1 MQDGQSEAGCIPLQ
15 SFSVRC
21 SNNELR
27 PLKYV
32 QPGRVKG
39 YTLRRPNS
47 PVELFKWRLMACFLQ
62 GEVGSRFLLFNHDCL
77 KLGDLILDP
86 SIYISIDSKSIF
98 RTKSPTKNLLSAAMA
113 AKQVRI
119 GVFIPSGAQALDVA
133 TVDVLAVMSKE
144 YLGILPM
151 LPAHMAELAPSVT
164 ISYITTPEQGP
175 EIPLTA
181 NMTIKA
187 THSYEEPEVA
197 PGQLDIVI
205 IPGPDPFDPLEE
217 GGLKWL
223 RAQFETPG
231 VDILSVCTGLYICG
245 AAGILKGKTAS
256 GPRGLQDDLIKKFP
270 GVKLVGEKYRWVQ
283 DGNLWSSGELSA
295 PLDSAIFHCHN
306 SAGTNTKYRWYHQR
320 QRPHGSIRK
329 SLWAVGPAS
338 RRVRT
343 GTDGC
348 WRSRT
353 NLRREPEPSF
363 ARHCVDT
370 HQGMVCQLWVVVS

>member
-1 MQDGQSEAGCIPLQ
+1 MS
-15 SFSVRC
+15 
-21 SNNELR
+21 
-27 PLKYV
+27 
-32 QPGRVKG
+32 
-39 YTLRRPNS
+39 
-47 PVELFKWRLMACFLQ
+47 
-62 GEVGSRFLLFNHDCL
+62 
-77 KLGDLILDP
+77 
-86 SIYISIDSKSIF
+86 
-98 RTKSPTKNLLSAAMA
+98 

-181 NMTIKA
+181 HMTIKA

-283 DGNLWSSGELSA
+283 DGNLWSSGGITNGNDLMAAYAKACGRWAQPVAELGPVLTDVGDRGQIYGESPNRFLLGIA
-295 PLDSAIFHCHN
+295 WTLIRGWFASF
-306 SAGTNTKYRWYHQR
+306 
-320 QRPHGSIRK
+320 GSSSPKDK
-329 SLWAVGPAS
+329 SV
-338 RRVRT
+338 
-343 GTDGC
+343 
-348 WRSRT
+348 
-353 NLRREPEPSF
+353 
-363 ARHCVDT
+363 
-370 HQGMVCQLWVVVS
+370 

>member
-1 MQDGQSEAGCIPLQ
+1 MS
-15 SFSVRC
+15 
-21 SNNELR
+21 
-27 PLKYV
+27 
-32 QPGRVKG
+32 
-39 YTLRRPNS
+39 
-47 PVELFKWRLMACFLQ
+47 
-62 GEVGSRFLLFNHDCL
+62 
-77 KLGDLILDP
+77 
-86 SIYISIDSKSIF
+86 
-98 RTKSPTKNLLSAAMA
+98 

-181 NMTIKA
+181 HMTIKA

-306 SAGTNTKYRWYHQR
+306 SAGTNTEYRWYH
-320 QRPHGSIRK
+320 
-329 SLWAVGPAS
+329 
-338 RRVRT
+338 
-343 GTDGC
+343 
-348 WRSRT
+348 
-353 NLRREPEPSF
+353 
-363 ARHCVDT
+363 
-370 HQGMVCQLWVVVS
+370 